1 MDPMSQS
8 GLEGNGQTDGVQT
21 GQQGGTGTGTDSA
34 QGTGNGGSGSGAD
47 SAQQNSGTT
56 DDSNNTVK
64 RDEFDRVQRQL
75 SEADRKRQA
84 AESELQKLKDKDL
97 SEMDKAKKDLQDV
110 IGERDTLTAEVNR
123 LRLSNAFLSAN
134 TITWNDSDVAL
145 EIASSK
151 GYLDDAV
158 SDKGEVDS
166 KELAKALE
174 KLSKDK
180 PYLVK
185 AKGDSEDDEEE
196 TPPSGAPA
204 SGAGKGKKEDT
215 ARMDR
220 LKTTLPALGRR

>member
-1 MDPMSQS
+1 MSQS
-8 GLEGNGQTDGVQT
+8 GQEGGQTDGAQD
-21 GQQGGTGTGTDSA
+21 GQQNNGTGTDSA
-34 QGTGNGGSGSGAD
+34 QGTGNGGGSSAD
-47 SAQQNSGTT
+47 SAQQNNGGNDTE
-56 DDSNNTVK
+56 SNNTVSRADFEK
-64 RDEFDRVQRQL
+64 LQRQL

-84 AESELQKLKDKDL
+84 TETELQQLKDKDL
-97 SEMDKAKKDLQDV
+97 SEKDKAVKDLQT
-110 IGERDTLTAEVNR
+110 ITQERDSLLGEVNK
-123 LRLSNAFLSAN
+123 LRLANAFLSAN

-185 AKGDSEDDEEE
+185 SKDDEEGEEE
-196 TPPSGAPA
+196 TPQASGAPA
-204 SGAGKGKKEDT
+204 SGAGKKKSDDKVREE
-215 ARMDR
+215 RI
-220 LKTTLPALGRR
+220 KSTLPALGRR

>member
-1 MDPMSQS
+1 MSQS
-8 GLEGNGQTDGVQT
+8 GQEGGQADGEQT

-75 SEADRKRQA
+75 SEADRKRQL

-97 SEMDKAKKDLQDV
+97 SEKDKAVKDLQTLT
-110 IGERDTLTAEVNR
+110 GERDELLGEVNK
-123 LRLSNAFLSAN
+123 LRLANAFLSAN

-151 GYLDDAV
+151 GYLADAV
-158 SDKGEVDS
+158 SEKGEVDS

-185 AKGDSEDDEEE
+185 AKSDSEDDDEEE
-196 TPPSGAPA
+196 EVTPPSGAPA
-204 SGAGKGKKEDT
+204 SGAGKGKGKDT

>member
-1 MDPMSQS
+1 MSQS
-8 GLEGNGQTDGVQT
+8 GQEGGQTDGAQD
-21 GQQGGTGTGTDSA
+21 GQQNNGTGTDSA
-34 QGTGNGGSGSGAD
+34 QGTGNGGNGTGVDGAP
-47 SAQQNSGTT
+47 QNSGSDT
-56 DDSNNTVK
+56 DSNNTVSRADFEK
-64 RDEFDRVQRQL
+64 LQRQL

-84 AESELQKLKDKDL
+84 TETELQQLKDKDL
-97 SEMDKAKKDLQDV
+97 SEKDKAVKDLQT
-110 IGERDTLTAEVNR
+110 ITQERDSLMGEVNK
-123 LRLSNAFLSAN
+123 LRLANAFLSAN

-185 AKGDSEDDEEE
+185 SKDDEEDEEE
-196 TPPSGAPA
+196 TPPASGAPA
-204 SGAGKGKKEDT
+204 SGAGKKKSDDKVREE
-215 ARMDR
+215 RI
-220 LKTTLPALGRR
+220 KSTLPALGRR